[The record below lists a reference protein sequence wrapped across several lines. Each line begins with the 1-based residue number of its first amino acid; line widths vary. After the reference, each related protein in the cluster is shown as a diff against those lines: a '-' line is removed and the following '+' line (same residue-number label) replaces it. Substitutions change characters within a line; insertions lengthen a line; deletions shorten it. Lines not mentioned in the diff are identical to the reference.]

1 MDDLLGGYVE
11 VSCLQCLRHL
21 LPVAQCLKTI
31 QNRPPGVIGEQSR
44 FEMRKVLPQRAVMLW
59 GAILPHLPDRLNI
72 EATPGVEERL
82 DDLFENGAVLEG
94 GA

>member
-1 MDDLLGGYVE
+1 MPENGPESAPRYHRRTVPFRDEKSTAAARG
-11 VSCLQCLRHL
+11 H
-21 LPVAQCLKTI
+21 
-31 QNRPPGVIGEQSR
+31 
-44 FEMRKVLPQRAVMLW
+44 AV